1 MKYFIIS
8 LFVIFASTSS
18 QAQFRKQV
26 VMQFSITQSYCGGAA
41 PTEGMLNGLKNK
53 PPFAFKTIYVY
64 KGGKCIDSLKT
75 DSSGSVTKKFKK
87 GKYNLILP
95 YKHFKTVPFGE
106 NEEFDMVCMEKEWKL
121 ADATLE
127 VKFGG
132 TIFINKRI
140 GHQFCP
146 WQYNCVKER
155 HIPPSAPKQ
164 N

>member
-8 LFVIFASTSS
+8 VFVIFVSHFV

-41 PTEGMLNGLKNK
+41 PTEGVLNNLKNK
-53 PPFAFKTIYVY
+53 PPFAFKTIYVH
-64 KGGKCIDSLKT
+64 KGEKCIDSLKT
-75 DSSGSVTKKFKK
+75 DSLGSVAKKFRK
-87 GKYNLILP
+87 GKYNLFLP

-106 NEEFDMVCMEKEWKL
+106 NKEFDMVCMEKEWKV

-127 VKFGG
+127 VNCSSKVLV
-132 TIFINKRI
+132 NRRI
-140 GHQFCP
+140 GHEFCS
-146 WQYNCVKER
+146 WQYNCLKER
-155 HIPPSAPKQ
+155 HIPPLAPKQ